1 MAVLGLLILLLVV
14 LLVFRE
20 PIEDLLTSR
29 FSSRT
34 RSRDR

>member
-20 PIEDLLTSR
+20 PLDDFLSSR
-29 FSSRT
+29 FSRRA

>member
-20 PIEDLLTSR
+20 PLDELI
-29 FSSRT
+29 SSRL
-34 RSRDR
+34 SRRRGR